1 MSRRHRLMPR
11 LRAYAVPT
19 LGLVLAALE
28 VSGLAVVSL
37 RHDSV
42 APVRSRPAVAAA
54 AVLPPLPLPL
64 PVAPTPVPTPTATP
78 RPSDPLR
85 PARGLDAWID
95 LYDYGSQGR
104 AAAVRLVDKAARHG
118 VRSLWVETSRYNTD
132 DIAYPRAL
140 GALVDEARARGLTLV
155 AWTLPRFRSVKADE
169 HKAAAAMAF
178 RSSHGHRFSALGL
191 DIEISSGA
199 SPKDR
204 SARLI
209 RLARRV
215 AADIRGPSYGIVPPP
230 IGFDRHPTYWP
241 GFPWQDLAGNV
252 DALVTMGYWTYSSA
266 HPGKY
271 TRDVI
276 AQTRARVGQ
285 PDYPV
290 VVIGGLAADT
300 TPHGVEGFCRA
311 GIALG
316 ASGAGLYDLAS
327 TPRRL
332 WSPLQD
338 CRSVGR

>member
-1 MSRRHRLMPR
+1 MPR

-28 VSGLAVVSL
+28 VSGLAIVSL

-64 PVAPTPVPTPTATP
+64 PVAPTPVPTPTPTP

-95 LYDYGSQGR
+95 LYDYGRQGR
-104 AAAVRLVDKAARHG
+104 AAAVRLVDRAADHG

-132 DIAYPRAL
+132 DIAYPREL
-140 GALVDEARARGLTLV
+140 GALVDAAHARGVRLV
-155 AWTLPRFRSVKADE
+155 AWTLPLFRSVKADE
-169 HKAAAAMAF
+169 HKAMAAMRF
-178 RSSHGHRFSALGL
+178 RSPKGHRFAALGL
-191 DIEISSGA
+191 DIEVSWGA
-199 SPKDR
+199 GPKKR
-204 SARLI
+204 SERLV

-215 AADIRGPSYGIVPPP
+215 AVDVRGPSYGIVPPP

-241 GFPWQDLAGNV
+241 NFPWRGLAANV
-252 DALVTMGYWTYSSA
+252 DALVTMGYWSYSGA
-266 HPGKY
+266 HPGRY

-276 AQTRARVGQ
+276 TQTRARVGNA
-285 PDYPV
+285 DYPV
-290 VVIGGLAADT
+290 VVIGGLAEDT
-300 TPHGVEGFCRA
+300 TARGVQGFCRA
-311 GIALG
+311 GLALD
-316 ASGAGLYDLAS
+316 ATGAGLYDLAS
-327 TPRRL
+327 TPRSL

-338 CRSVGR
+338 CRRVGH